1 VVIIGINFVFS
12 SKEFLMK
19 KLLILAFASIM
30 SSNSYSLD
38 IGTNALAYTLA
49 QTIYTGA
56 LTVATSEASSISV
69 SKRNQKAEALRI
81 QKEAQEYFQTGE
93 TSIYLESKIE
103 LAKELNSNLS
113 VNESV
118 DLLLAA
124 ANIILTE

>member
-1 VVIIGINFVFS
+1 
-12 SKEFLMK
+12 MK

>member
-1 VVIIGINFVFS
+1 
-12 SKEFLMK
+12 MK

-38 IGTNALAYTLA
+38 IGTNALA
-49 QTIYTGA
+49 YTGA